1 MTADKTLTKDEFAE
15 KWGWKPLYSGSDN
28 TTLKI
33 AKDEFLSD
41 LNALL
46 RAELVRFCD
55 LMGNTDE
62 ELIDEYLNTEQQ

>member
-1 MTADKTLTKDEFAE
+1 MTADKALTKEEFVE
-15 KWGWKPLYSGSDN
+15 EYSTYGGN
-28 TTLKI
+28 HPTAI
-33 AKDEFLSD
+33 ASRGKMLSD

-46 RAELVRFCD
+46 RSELIRFCD

>member
-1 MTADKTLTKDEFAE
+1 MTADKTLTKEEFIE
-15 KWGWKPLYSGSDN
+15 EYSTYGGN
-28 TTLKI
+28 HPTAI
-33 AKDEFLSD
+33 ASRGKMLSD